1 MLPVAAHADCP
12 GQLPDAT
19 TCSYTSA
26 GEVGQ
31 RSAGVLR
38 FPQAVAIGPD
48 GAIYVA
54 DQKSHTIQIFN
65 PDGSFRGD
73 IGVAGTKP
81 GQLSSVGGV
90 AVAPDGSVFAAA
102 GANRIDRFSAGG
114 QLLKSF
120 GKTGSEVGQFA
131 FGAGGGNDAGAGG
144 GVAIGPDGMLYV
156 ADSGNDRVQRFDLD
170 GGGGAQIV
178 APGTLAYPM
187 GLTVRKTRLF
197 VADNQ
202 NHRVVVFDLGG
213 RQLQTIG
220 AGKGGRPGQLEHP
233 YDVAADA
240 SGRVFVA
247 DDINH
252 RVVRFSTLPNY
263 VYKARWGS
271 YGQGPGQLAY
281 PRGIATDANGLV
293 YVANT
298 GNDRVDVFDN
308 GGRLVRTMGR
318 SGRATGQFDE
328 PTGIGADASG
338 IRAVT
343 DAVNGRVQLLGPSGN
358 VIAVWGSPN
367 PGPTI
372 LPDPVAVA
380 FDAAG
385 NAYVLD
391 GRRSRIIVFS
401 RATGQPVRTIASE
414 GSGPGKL
421 LDPSALAMTPGG
433 TIVVADTG
441 NERLARFRSDGTY
454 LGAQTDVGDVRGV
467 AITPDG
473 ARTYASTG
481 SNRRIRA
488 YSPSGDLLAEFGGLG
503 HTIGKL
509 DAPEQIALDP
519 AGNLWVADR
528 GNSRVQ
534 QFGPDGERLAS
545 FGQRGTG
552 VGQFIRPT
560 GVSVDCTDEQ
570 KAITEMVRQF
580 ADEQIIPNAEHY
592 DHEDEFPEADR
603 RADEGA
609 RPLRAHDPRGVRRHG
624 RVDLTTYAMV
634 VEELSRG
641 WISISGV
648 VNTHF
653 IGSYLLMKFGTDE
666 QKQKYLPRMATGE
679 IRAALLDVR
688 ARGWAPTSR
697 RSRRPAKKGDDGD
710 EYEINGQ
717 KMWVTNGLRSGL
729 VFVLVKTDPT
739 PTRLQGHDLLHRR
752 EGAGGFG
759 TGDRASRPAQDREDG
774 LQGRRVHRAGL
785 RRLPDPATNILGG
798 EEAGLGKG
806 FYQMMDGSRSA
817 ASTSPP
823 AACGIAQRALRARAC
838 ATPSSARR
846 SASRSPSTRRS
857 SSSSPRWP
865 PRSRP
870 PA

>member
-560 GVSVDCTDEQ
+560 GVSVDC
-570 KAITEMVRQF
+570 
-580 ADEQIIPNAEHY
+580 
-592 DHEDEFPEADR
+592 
-603 RADEGA
+603 
-609 RPLRAHDPRGVRRHG
+609 RGVVTVADNG
-624 RVDLTTYAMV
+624 NNRVQQFQL
-634 VEELSRG
+634 
-641 WISISGV
+641 
-648 VNTHF
+648 
-653 IGSYLLMKFGTDE
+653 
-666 QKQKYLPRMATGE
+666 
-679 IRAALLDVR
+679 AA
-688 ARGWAPTSR
+688 
-697 RSRRPAKKGDDGD
+697 PA
-710 EYEINGQ
+710 
-717 KMWVTNGLRSGL
+717 
-729 VFVLVKTDPT
+729 
-739 PTRLQGHDLLHRR
+739 
-752 EGAGGFG
+752 
-759 TGDRASRPAQDREDG
+759 
-774 LQGRRVHRAGL
+774 
-785 RRLPDPATNILGG
+785 
-798 EEAGLGKG
+798 
-806 FYQMMDGSRSA
+806 
-817 ASTSPP
+817 P
-823 AACGIAQRALRARAC
+823 AACASLPAPAVPPPPKAFTLPPPDGPVLSVKVLRQTGLLTRRELPLRVGSDTAAAIVASGTLTVTPKKRKGKKRPKAVVVAFARQQRDIAAGASVVLRLSFSAKNAQKLRKALAGRKAISASLQVTATADAGEPTSQTLRLSARA
-838 ATPSSARR
+838 
-846 SASRSPSTRRS
+846 
-857 SSSSPRWP
+857 
-865 PRSRP
+865 
-870 PA
+870 